1 MNNSKHILIIE
12 DDNEIN
18 LMISSILENENY
30 TVTKAFSGTEGLLHL
45 DTNKYDMILLDL
57 MLPGLSGEEL
67 LDKIRTNN
75 NIPIIV
81 ISAKIDSSTKIKAL
95 KSGADD
101 FVCKPFDIDE
111 LLARVESN
119 LRRVNSYNN
128 SKDTLFFNGVELD
141 DYAKSVKVLS
151 TPIKLTLVEYSI
163 LKLMLT
169 YPNKVFSKANI
180 FETVWKDQYNGDENV
195 VNVHVSRLR
204 SKINSVSSELDFIET
219 IWGMGYKLKQT

>member
-141 DYAKSVKVLS
+141 DYAKSVKVLN
-151 TPIKLTLVEYSI
+151 TPIKLTLVEYNI

-180 FETVWKDQYNGDENV
+180 
-195 VNVHVSRLR
+195 L
-204 SKINSVSSELDFIET
+204 IL
-219 IWGMGYKLKQT
+219 